1 MQGGDPAVLPI
12 GTHVSAKYKGAYC
25 EAKVK
30 SIDKQVK
37 LRVTLKGPN
46 GNNGASLTIRD
57 KDIISIMGDG
67 PLMVSA
73 IAKIKLPDSGG
84 ESEATVKQIMD
95 QSRYTVIF
103 NDGDIATLKRNALC
117 MKSGKHFN
125 ASESLDNLP
134 LTHPEHFSSPA
145 SMGGGG
151 SRGSSNKK
159 RRRNKSGLDDEDDDA
174 SDDSSSSSNEGAE
187 DDLVNDP
194 YTSNIGRVVWAENT
208 DKKTKPKD
216 MWFLALIVAPSASD
230 TAKIRTKKEFLI
242 RSFKDGRYYTVSKK
256 DTQRFRHN
264 ESPVKKNQDNPALK
278 EGEFTILYYFGH
290 SCDDFMWWLHSALV
304 RILELRVPIVIDCAK
319 ITGAD
324 SNQSKN

>member
-1 MQGGDPAVLPI
+1 MAI

-30 SIDKQVK
+30 SVDKNIKV
-37 LRVTLKGPN
+37 RVTLKGPH
-46 GNNGASLTIRD
+46 GNNGASITIRD
-57 KDIISIMGDG
+57 KDIISIINDG
-67 PLMVSA
+67 PLVTAA
-73 IAKIKLPDSGG
+73 IAKIKHPDTG
-84 ESEATVKQIMD
+84 EVTEATVKQIQD

-145 SMGGGG
+145 SVGGSG
-151 SRGSSNKK
+151 SRGSSKK
-159 RRRNKSGLDDEDDDA
+159 RRHKSGQDDDDDTE
-174 SDDSSSSSNEGAE
+174 DDSSSSSNEGAE

-208 DKKTKPKD
+208 DKKTKAKD
-216 MWFLALIVAPSASD
+216 SWFLALIVAPSASD

-264 ESPVKKNQDNPALK
+264 ESPVKKNQDSPALK
-278 EGEFTILYYFGH
+278 EGELI
-290 SCDDFMWWLHSALV
+290 
-304 RILELRVPIVIDCAK
+304 
-319 ITGAD
+319 
-324 SNQSKN
+324 

>member
-159 RRRNKSGLDDEDDDA
+159 GGGTRVASTMRTTMPLTTAPAPPTRKRRTT
-174 SDDSSSSSNEGAE
+174 SSTTPTPA
-187 DDLVNDP
+187 
-194 YTSNIGRVVWAENT
+194 T
-208 DKKTKPKD
+208 
-216 MWFLALIVAPSASD
+216 LAGWCGPRTLTRRPSP
-230 TAKIRTKKEFLI
+230 RTCGFW
-242 RSFKDGRYYTVSKK
+242 
-256 DTQRFRHN
+256 
-264 ESPVKKNQDNPALK
+264 P
-278 EGEFTILYYFGH
+278 
-290 SCDDFMWWLHSALV
+290 
-304 RILELRVPIVIDCAK
+304 
-319 ITGAD
+319 
-324 SNQSKN
+324 

>member
-1 MQGGDPAVLPI
+1 MQGGDPAFLAI

-30 SIDKQVK
+30 SVDKNIKV
-37 LRVTLKGPN
+37 RVTLKGPH
-46 GNNGASLTIRD
+46 GNNGASITIRD
-57 KDIISIMGDG
+57 KDIISIIGDA
-67 PLMVSA
+67 PLVTSA
-73 IAKIKLPDSGG
+73 VAKIKHPDTADVV
-84 ESEATVKQIMD
+84 EATVKQIQD

-145 SMGGGG
+145 SMGGSG
-151 SRGSSNKK
+151 SRGSSKK
-159 RRRNKSGLDDEDDDA
+159 RRRHKSGLGDDDDDEDD
-174 SDDSSSSSNEGAE
+174 DDSSSSSNEGGD

-208 DKKTKPKD
+208 DKKTKAKD
-216 MWFLALIVAPSASD
+216 SWFLALIVAPSASD

-264 ESPVKKNQDNPALK
+264 ESPVKKTQENPALK
-278 EGEFTILYYFGH
+278 EGAYVFGY
-290 SCDDFMWWLHSALV
+290 
-304 RILELRVPIVIDCAK
+304 
-319 ITGAD
+319 
-324 SNQSKN
+324 